1 MSRRVAAWILV
12 VLIGCAPPTTD
23 TSAPPAPGPG
33 EPTSSSAAEG
43 SAPAREAAPEA
54 EADPSQSQDDRPG
67 IAVWEFESGG
77 SYGDDALD
85 TELLGIGIQQQLAAE
100 FAQNAALRVVERAQ
114 LRGILSELDL
124 VEDGRVDP
132 STAARAGRLVGAR
145 YMILGS
151 FIDLSGQ
158 MQMSVRVVDVETS
171 ELIQGLTLEGPRN
184 ELFDLVSELASR
196 VTAEVDLPPLPQAVR
211 ELRRDREIPA
221 EAMTLYARALLYE
234 DQGEWA
240 LAVETYER
248 ITRDF
253 PQYTEAQDALDQLT
267 SGLF

>member
-12 VLIGCAPPTTD
+12 VLIGCAPATTD
-23 TSAPPAPGPG
+23 TAAPTTPGPD
-33 EPTSSSAAEG
+33 EPTSSSAEER
-43 SAPAREAAPEA
+43 APSREAAPEA

-184 ELFDLVSELASR
+184 ELFGLVSELASR
-196 VTAEVDLPPLPQAVR
+196 VTEEVDLPPLPQAVR
-211 ELRRDREIPA
+211 ELRRGREIPP

-234 DQGEWA
+234 DQGEWE

-267 SGLF
+267 SGPF

>member
-1 MSRRVAAWILV
+1 VAEEEGAQ
-12 VLIGCAPPTTD
+12 ARD
-23 TSAPPAPGPG
+23 AGPD
-33 EPTSSSAAEG
+33 AENERPQG
-43 SAPAREAAPEA
+43 
-54 EADPSQSQDDRPG
+54 QDGRPG

-85 TELLGIGIQQQLAAE
+85 TELLGVGIQQQLAAE

-114 LRGILSELDL
+114 LRAILSELDL
-124 VEDGRVDP
+124 AEEGRVDP

-151 FIDLSGQ
+151 FIELSGQ
-158 MQMSVRVVDVETS
+158 MQMSARVVDVETS
-171 ELIQGLTLEGPRN
+171 ELLHGLTLDGPRN

-196 VTAEVDLPPLPQAVR
+196 VTAEIDLPPLPQAVR
-211 ELRRDREIPA
+211 DVRRGREIPA

-234 DQGEWA
+234 DQGEWE

-253 PQYTEAQDALDQLT
+253 PQYTEAQEALDQLT
-267 SGLF
+267 SGLL